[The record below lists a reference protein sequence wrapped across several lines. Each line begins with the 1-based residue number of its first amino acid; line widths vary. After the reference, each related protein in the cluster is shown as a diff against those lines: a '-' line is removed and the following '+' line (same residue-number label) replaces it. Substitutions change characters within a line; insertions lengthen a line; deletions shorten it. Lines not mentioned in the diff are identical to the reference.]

1 MGARRR
7 NLLPWSVLLLVL
19 TVASNAQSVDRPV
32 WIALF
37 PGDLEPILRNAPVPI
52 WGREEGV
59 VIAGPSSDQLDVLR
73 AQSIEPIFSAPDNGE
88 GIQVLSHDS
97 YFTPPAIPGL
107 VRFQINDRAMLYLI
121 PAGPAREPARPGVFS
136 RPQHGQDKPSPP

>member
-1 MGARRR
+1 MGASRR

-37 PGDLEPILRNAPVPI
+37 PGDLEPILRDASVPI

-107 VRFQINDRAMLYLI
+107 VRFQINDREADQ
-121 PAGPAREPARPGVFS
+121 AGNGWRGDRKSKRLNPS
-136 RPQHGQDKPSPP
+136 HGYISD